1 MIILKGGG
9 KVMAAQW
16 LESGGGRRMMV
27 AVARASVARPNP
39 LCAARPSGLCASVSR
54 HMIQT
59 DAPLL
64 PSSTAMS
71 GSLSASVVL
80 CTRAAECSLP
90 HSRSGA
96 WSGSSVHCSTRASS
110 VQTQPQPFFIDIA
123 GSIQCGI
130 REAWNGVGRVGL
142 IVTATRDS
150 RLCEPPPMP
159 GPVCAGTERQ
169 AQPLSAGSRCWL
181 PMLLAAPRSVDMG
194 GSFLGC
200 EQTSSCAGCGY
211 VGALAGS
218 ACAARGGD
226 TSSLPVEPLWSG
238 QDTDVGA
245 IEGARRALSTPR
257 SVDMRGSFLGCEQTR
272 PCAGCSYV
280 RMLAGSACAAGG
292 GTRRR
297 CRWNRCGQARIPMWV
312 PLGVRGVRL
321 MGAPLRLDVRGLVI
335 MGGCLVGPCRRS
347 GRAYGLRGL
356 ATRGVRLTSPPAVC
370 AG

>member
-1 MIILKGGG
+1 MVRFFGSLLD
-9 KVMAAQW
+9 AR
-16 LESGGGRRMMV
+16 LERS
-27 AVARASVARPNP
+27 N
-39 LCAARPSGLCASVSR
+39 
-54 HMIQT
+54 
-59 DAPLL
+59 
-64 PSSTAMS
+64 STATF
-71 GSLSASVVL
+71 LYRYRRQHSVWYTGGVEWCRACGTDRDGDSRFATL
-80 CTRAAECSLP
+80 RAAA
-90 HSRSGA
+90 HA
-96 WSGSSVHCSTRASS
+96 
-110 VQTQPQPFFIDIA
+110 
-123 GSIQCGI
+123 
-130 REAWNGVGRVGL
+130 
-142 IVTATRDS
+142 
-150 RLCEPPPMP
+150 

-257 SVDMRGSFLGCEQTR
+257 SVDMRGSLLGCEQTR

-292 GTRRR
+292 GDTSSLPVEPLWSGQDTDVGAFGGARRAFD
-297 CRWNRCGQARIPMWV
+297 GSATEV
-312 PLGVRGVRL
+312 
-321 MGAPLRLDVRGLVI
+321 
-335 MGGCLVGPCRRS
+335 
-347 GRAYGLRGL
+347 GRAWVSDHGWLPGE
-356 ATRGVRLTSPPAVC
+356 AM
-370 AG
+370 